1 MADAMLSVAAERL
14 IALIAEE
21 ARYHVNLV
29 RGAEKEVR
37 SLVEKLNSIRIAL
50 DDAENR
56 RFKDKKIN
64 YWMSRL
70 EATSYEMEDILDE
83 WDYAILKL
91 HMDEHD
97 SDDDVAAPAPKQM
110 VCSFIPSSLCFKK
123 TVVRHRIAKK
133 ILNVKDQYDVI
144 LKDKEQ
150 FNFVSSHP
158 TPDPAPESWRIQSTS
173 LIDVAKVHGRE
184 RDTDILVGKLMDNGG
199 SQEELGIQVVSIV
212 GVGGLGKTTLAQL
225 VYNHSQVE
233 ESFKLR
239 VWICVSDPFD
249 MTAIAKGILES
260 IEGSSPN
267 TNQLDVLLKRVK
279 ESVLGKKFLLVLDD
293 VWTEDYNKWEPL
305 ESALSCGGVGSKIL
319 VTTRSKRVA
328 KKMGTRESE
337 IFSPGLLSDEDC
349 WLFMCRMALPERN
362 KVGFEDIGKKIAK
375 KCKGLPLAAK
385 TLGSLLR
392 FKSTLEEWTNVLNS
406 EIWKMEEVEVDI
418 FPHLLLSYNELS
430 SNLKR
435 CFSYCAVFP
444 KDSKIVVDTLIE
456 KWMSL
461 GYLGSNTDDIE
472 VKGRGYFNILSM
484 RSLFQEFKKDDLD
497 EITSCKMH
505 DIVHDFAQ
513 FLRKSGGLEGAR
525 MNKTSCQACDPLLVS
540 SVNEFCTLSYVE
552 ESPPNHCD
560 CILRLRVLSFTRCG
574 LQSIPQGMENLIH
587 LRWLEL
593 DGINKLSPQ
602 DLKIIFQLYYLQTLS
617 LTDCNI
623 NEIPGEIGKLVHLRS
638 LRLIGN
644 ESLEELPREIKNLIH
659 LRLLELTLNKSLKEL
674 PKEIGNLIQLR
685 HLIII
690 KNDSLKELPSEIGNL
705 IHLRCLDV
713 SENDLLQQLPD
724 SICRLHELQTLNADN
739 CVCLLRLPKGVA
751 QLTGLRFV
759 SAYAWGGSCSKL
771 GLLKNLIHL
780 AGVLSLELN
789 LNTDEDF
796 EEVVEDARDAEL
808 RNKIHIQ
815 KLMISFQLGMIS
827 EMEEEEEIRLRMDVL
842 DALEPHPNLQKL
854 IIQGYEG
861 SKLPLGWIVSPLN
874 QLRKVKLSWCNNLI
888 SLLPFG
894 KLPCLE
900 KIHLYR
906 MEVLQFVGREF
917 LGITAT
923 TIGGG
928 DTLNDQSSSNTNV
941 IAFPKLKKLKVEYC
955 FEWTE
960 WEDITEEE
968 EECAGFQVMPCLTEL
983 EITWCYKLTALP
995 HRLLRK
1001 ASLKRIDISR
1011 STELLKRYANGN
1023 SE

>member
-1 MADAMLSVAAERL
+1 MADAMLSAAAERL
-14 IALIAEE
+14 IALIEE
-21 ARYHVNLV
+21 QARYHVNLV
-29 RGAEKEVR
+29 RGAKKEVR
-37 SLVEKLNSIRIAL
+37 SLAEKLESIRIAL

-83 WDYAILKL
+83 WGYAILKL

-97 SDDDVAAPAPKQM
+97 SEDDVVARAAKQK

-123 TVVRHRIAKK
+123 IFVRHRIAKK

-150 FNFVSSHP
+150 FDFVISQP

-184 RDTDILVGKLMDNGG
+184 RDTDILVGKLMDNGA
-199 SQEELGIQVVSIV
+199 SQEQLGIQVVSIV

-249 MTAIAKGILES
+249 LTAIAKGILES
-260 IEGSSPN
+260 IEKGSSPN
-267 TNQLDVLLKRVK
+267 TNQLDVLLKCVQ

-305 ESALSCGGVGSKIL
+305 ESSLSCGGVGSKIL

-328 KKMGTRESE
+328 EMMGTRESE

-349 WLFMCRMALPERN
+349 WLFMCSMALRGRN
-362 KVGFEDIGKKIAK
+362 KEGFEDIGKEIAK
-375 KCKGLPLAAK
+375 KCNGLPLAAK

-392 FKSTLEEWTNVLNS
+392 IKRTLEEWENVLNS
-406 EIWKMEEVEVDI
+406 EVWKMEKVEVDI

-430 SNLKR
+430 STLKH

-444 KDSKIVVDTLIE
+444 KDSVIVVDTLID

-472 VKGRGYFNILSM
+472 VKGRGYFDILSM
-484 RSLFQEFKKDDLD
+484 RSLFQDFEKDGLD
-497 EITSCKMH
+497 EIISCKMH

-513 FLRKSGGLEGAR
+513 FIRKTGRLEPAKK
-525 MNKTSCQACDPLLVS
+525 NKTTCRACEPLLVS
-540 SVNEFCTLSYVE
+540 SVNDFCTLSCVE

-560 CILRLRVLSFTRCG
+560 CLIRLRVLSFKKCG

-602 DLKIIFQLYYLQTLS
+602 DLKIIFQLYFLQTLS
-617 LTDCNI
+617 LRDCNA
-623 NEIPGEIGKLVHLRS
+623 NEIPG
-638 LRLIGN
+638 
-644 ESLEELPREIKNLIH
+644 
-659 LRLLELTLNKSLKEL
+659 
-674 PKEIGNLIQLR
+674 EIGNLIQLR
-685 HLIII
+685 HLIINE
-690 KNDSLKELPSEIGNL
+690 NDSLKELPSEIGNL

-713 SENDLLQQLPD
+713 RQNGLLQQLPD
-724 SICRLHELQTLNADN
+724 SICRLHKLQTLNADY
-739 CVCLLRLPKGVA
+739 CQSLRLPNGVA

-759 SAYAWGGSCSKL
+759 SAMAWGCGWSKL
-771 GLLKNLIHL
+771 GLLKNLNHL
-780 AGVLSLELN
+780 AGVLNLRIS

-815 KLMISFQLGMIS
+815 KLEILFWDEID
-827 EMEEEEEIRLRMDVL
+827 EMEEEESSRVRMDVL
-842 DALEPHPNLQKL
+842 DALETHPNLQKL
-854 IIQGYEG
+854 KIVDYKG
-861 SKLPLGWIVSPLN
+861 SKLPNWIVSPLN
-874 QLRKVKLSWCNNLI
+874 QLRKVTLSRCNNLT

-900 KIHLYR
+900 KIHLY
-906 MEVLQFVGREF
+906 EIEWLQFVGREF

-941 IAFPKLKKLKVEYC
+941 VAFPKLKKLKFLSCE
-955 FEWTE
+955 EWTE

-983 EITWCYKLTALP
+983 VINGCESLTALP

-1001 ASLKRIDISR
+1001 TSLKMIDISY
-1011 STELLKRYANGN
+1011 STELQERYANPDQDN
-1023 SE
+1023 LYLHQLFKFVY

>member
-14 IALIAEE
+14 IALIDEQ

-29 RGAEKEVR
+29 KGAKKEVLRLAEK
-37 SLVEKLNSIRIAL
+37 LKSIRNVL
-50 DDAENR
+50 VDAENR
-56 RFKDKKIN
+56 RFKDKNIN

-70 EATSYEMEDILDE
+70 EATAYQMEDILDE

-91 HMDEHD
+91 HMDE
-97 SDDDVAAPAPKQM
+97 PRAPKQK

-123 TVVRHRIAKK
+123 TVVRHHIAKK
-133 ILNVKDQYDVI
+133 ILNVKDQLDEI
-144 LKDKEQ
+144 LKEKEQ
-150 FNFVSSHP
+150 FNFVISQP
-158 TPDPAPESWRIQSTS
+158 TPDPAPGSWRIQSTS

-225 VYNHSQVE
+225 VYNHSRVE

-249 MTAIAKGILES
+249 LTVIAKGILES
-260 IEGSSPN
+260 IEKGSSPN
-267 TNQLDVLLKRVK
+267 TNQLDVLLKCVQV
-279 ESVLGKKFLLVLDD
+279 SVLGKKFLLVLDD

-305 ESALSCGGVGSKIL
+305 ERALSCGGVGSKIL
-319 VTTRSKRVA
+319 VTTRSERVA

-349 WLFMCRMALPERN
+349 WLFMCRMALPGRN

-375 KCKGLPLAAK
+375 KCNGLPLAAR

-444 KDSKIVVDTLIE
+444 KDSEIFVDTLIE

-472 VKGRGYFNILSM
+472 VKGRGYFDILSM
-484 RSLFQEFKKDDLD
+484 RSLFQDFKKDDLD

-513 FLRKSGGLEGAR
+513 FLRKSGRLEGAR
-525 MNKTSCQACDPLLVS
+525 MNKTTCRACEPLLVS
-540 SVNEFCTLSYVE
+540 SVNEFCTLFYVE

-560 CILRLRVLSFTRCG
+560 CLIRLRVLSCD

-602 DLKIIFQLYYLQTLS
+602 DLKIIFQLYFLQTLS
-617 LTDCNI
+617 LRDCNA
-623 NEIPGEIGKLVHLRS
+623 NEIPGEID
-638 LRLIGN
+638 
-644 ESLEELPREIKNLIH
+644 SLEKPPLK
-659 LRLLELTLNKSLKEL
+659 LLELSRNKSLKEL

-685 HLIII
+685 HLIINE
-690 KNDSLKELPSEIGNL
+690 NDSLKELPSEIGNL

-713 SENDLLQQLPD
+713 SGNDLLQQFPD
-724 SICRLHELQTLNADN
+724 SICRLHELQTLTAKR
-739 CVCLLRLPKGVA
+739 CRLRLPKGVA
-751 QLTGLRFV
+751 QLTGLRLLSGF
-759 SAYAWGGSCSKL
+759 AWSKW
-771 GLLKNLIHL
+771 GLLKNLNHL
-780 AGVLSLELN
+780 AGFLRLSIYI
-789 LNTDEDF
+789 TDKEF

-815 KLMISFQLGMIS
+815 KLQITFLDVIS
-827 EMEEEEEIRLRMDVL
+827 ETEEEEEEERVRMDVL
-842 DALEPHPNLQKL
+842 DALEPHPNLLKL
-854 IIQGYEG
+854 KIDDYKG

-874 QLRKVKLSWCNNLI
+874 QLREGQAVRLRSPHFLASIRKTTV
-888 SLLPFG
+888 PG
-894 KLPCLE
+894 KDSFE
-900 KIHLYR
+900 WN
-906 MEVLQFVGREF
+906 
-917 LGITAT
+917 GI

-928 DTLNDQSSSNTNV
+928 DILNVQSSSNTNV
-941 IAFPKLKKLKVEYC
+941 IAFPKLKKLKFSFCEN
-955 FEWTE
+955 WTE

-983 EITWCYKLTALP
+983 EIILCKRLTALP

-1001 ASLKRIDISR
+1001 TSLKTFNISR
-1011 STELLKRYANGN
+1011 STELLKRYANGTW
-1023 SE
+1023 E